1 MNKVSNIQIKPL
13 TNIHKKPRTIEEP
26 LPDPYADR
34 PFLMVISSKT
44 GSGKSVL
51 ISNLLRKIYFR
62 YFDRVYFCSSNINGT
77 DIYDIAYKSIH
88 IPEDRLF
95 DDFNESIMNNIKED
109 IMSDEE
115 FEDIQ
120 YLLIIDDL
128 PTELNK
134 RTSKIVKQFLK
145 HRHLH
150 LSIII
155 TTQKL
160 NLLNLSIRNNATHL
174 ISYKTN
180 NKDERKSMTTMTE
193 LDEDIFN
200 KYLDYATNEKYNFLF
215 VDLNDNPTKF
225 YKNFNYELNVENL
238 MEIN

>member
-1 MNKVSNIQIKPL
+1 MNKILEIKPL
-13 TNIHKKPRTIEEP
+13 VNIPKKQRTIIEP
-26 LPDPYADR
+26 LPDAFSER
-34 PFLMVISSKT
+34 PFLMLISAKT

-51 ISNLLRKIYFR
+51 ISNLLRNIYYR
-62 YFDRVYFCSSNINGT
+62 YFDRIYFCSSNINNDEIT
-77 DIYDIAYKSIH
+77 DPAYKTIYLK
-88 IPEDRLF
+88 PERRF
-95 DDFNESIMNNIKED
+95 DNFNEDIMLKIKED
-109 IMSDEE
+109 IQDDED
-115 FEDIQ
+115 FEDSQ
-120 YLLIIDDL
+120 YLLVIDDL

-180 NKDERKSMTTMTE
+180 NKNERESMGTMTE
-193 LDEDIFN
+193 LNLEHFEKI
-200 KYLDYATNEKYNFLF
+200 LDYATNEKYNFLF
-215 VDLNDNPTKF
+215 VNLMDNPSKY
-225 YKNFNYELNVENL
+225 YKNFTEEIDPNL
-238 MEIN
+238 MKTFN